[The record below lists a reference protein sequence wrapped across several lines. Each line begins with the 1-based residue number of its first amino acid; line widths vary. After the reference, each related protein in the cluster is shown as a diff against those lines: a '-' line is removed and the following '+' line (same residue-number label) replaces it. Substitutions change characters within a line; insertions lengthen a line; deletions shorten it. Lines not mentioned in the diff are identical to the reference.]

1 MQTDIGPD
9 NPLVLSRK
17 WTLRA
22 HGRQVVVVKKRRE
35 RGTHGRIT
43 IRFAELDW
51 RRLPSKPED
60 WRARRLVTI

>member
-22 HGRQVVVVKKRRE
+22 HGR
-35 RGTHGRIT
+35 IT
-43 IRFAELDW
+43 IRFADLDW
-51 RRLPSKPED
+51 RRFASQ
-60 WRARRLVTI
+60 A